1 MTEAQREIDPLSA
14 PAAVEAPEPQ
24 TADERMAEERERGNR
39 RRSIGL
45 AALLLLG
52 YIALHSA
59 GHLPGLGRWGAIA
72 IAIVWVGLSLWL
84 SLRRPARKEMT
95 VSPLRGFFLVSLAIG
110 VLLLVLVSLD
120 SFSGENLLL
129 LAVVWG
135 IVLALWLAD
144 RGLVRL
150 LRVR

>member
-1 MTEAQREIDPLSA
+1 MTEAQRDVHPMSA
-14 PAAVEAPEPQ
+14 PDAVEAPEPQ
-24 TADERMAEERERGNR
+24 TADERMAEERERRNR
-39 RRSIGL
+39 RRGIGL

-59 GHLPGLGRWGAIA
+59 GHIPGLGRRGALATTI
-72 IAIVWVGLSLWL
+72 IWVGLSLWL
-84 SLRRPARKEMT
+84 SLRRSARREMT

-110 VLLLVLVSLD
+110 VLLVVLVLLD
-120 SFSGENLLL
+120 SFSRENLLL

-144 RGLVRL
+144 RGLVRV
-150 LRVR
+150 LRAR